1 MTTTSCY
8 SMAPIARSSPITM
21 IALNTMTSLLASI
34 YEPSSVAFDNDTD
47 AYTIVDINFASGG
60 KSFPKLSNIVVTS

>member
-1 MTTTSCY
+1 
-8 SMAPIARSSPITM
+8 MAPIARSSPITM

-47 AYTIVDINFASGG
+47 AYTIVDINLS
-60 KSFPKLSNIVVTS
+60 KLTQFPLFKINAVT